1 MKIGILGLRPRQIN
15 DIRGRGFNGDLYFHE
30 DKAMSPASV
39 SSFQRDKDLL
49 FVQVHGMP
57 KSAVQAVTTGENCYL
72 NAGSSVSSLIRMIE
86 GAFADLDQ
94 EAYRKNN
101 SSPAP
106 KSEPAAEI
114 PDYTAKPKVES
125 EPATMSKQ
133 KVVRGTLGDLLAGVL
148 KEKDAYLGTEM
159 PFGRT
164 SEYVR
169 QTEDLPLRVG
179 MTDNQAFADLLRHA
193 SVGQVFRTTRPE
205 GMEFSDWRLMLA
217 DMVKWMMFRHEAPVE
232 VNLYTNYADVQ
243 LMTPFDTPLPSKPL
257 AVSTPVTK
265 PEPVVV
271 APVVEAEPAVV
282 HLLEMIEPNVDG
294 THNYSVIT
302 TGVVGQVFRFRQP
315 SKLTQPVWRQR
326 IHSMRSYQKAKGFV
340 VSVEFAD
347 GYVDVT
353 VDKTPVQKAKPV
365 VTEAVVDTPVVQ
377 APVVEV
383 AAEPEAETPVSTP
396 THSVDLEASETAKK
410 FWCEAYL
417 DATDRGESAEYAGLI
432 ADEAFEQYKL
442 RFGS

>member
-57 KSAVQAVTTGENCYL
+57 KSAVQAVTTGKNCYL

-106 KSEPAAEI
+106 KS
-114 PDYTAKPKVES
+114 
-125 EPATMSKQ
+125 
-133 KVVRGTLGDLLAGVL
+133 
-148 KEKDAYLGTEM
+148 
-159 PFGRT
+159 
-164 SEYVR
+164 
-169 QTEDLPLRVG
+169 
-179 MTDNQAFADLLRHA
+179 
-193 SVGQVFRTTRPE
+193 
-205 GMEFSDWRLMLA
+205 
-217 DMVKWMMFRHEAPVE
+217 
-232 VNLYTNYADVQ
+232 
-243 LMTPFDTPLPSKPL
+243 
-257 AVSTPVTK
+257 
-265 PEPVVV
+265 EPVVV

-353 VDKTPVQKAKPV
+353 VDKTPVQEAKPV
-365 VTEAVVDTPVVQ
+365 VTEVVDTPVVQ
-377 APVVEV
+377 APVVEI
-383 AAEPEAETPVSTP
+383 AAKPEAETPVSTP
-396 THSVDLEASETAKK
+396 SHSVDLKASETAKK

-417 DATDRGESAEYAGLI
+417 DATDRGETAEYAGLI